1 MSDTNARIKYDLDR
15 FGDSANPLYQSR
27 MQDNYKG
34 MTAEDVDNMFSGLNT
49 YERFTTAQ
57 YHAKRSIR
65 APTSVGRRRTDFAER
80 KNLRAS
86 KLPAQ
91 NASVAWLGFPIV
103 LLALWGFNLS
113 AIKKKATETRN
124 V

>member
-1 MSDTNARIKYDLDR
+1 MDR
-15 FGDSANPLYQSR
+15 FGDSASPLYQSR
-27 MQDNYKG
+27 LRDDYKG

-57 YHAKRSIR
+57 YHANRSAR
-65 APTSVGRRRTDFAER
+65 APTSLGRRRTDFAER
-80 KNLRAS
+80 KNLRAA

-91 NASVAWLGFPIV
+91 NVSVAWLGFPIV
-103 LLALWGFNLS
+103 MLALWGFNLS
-113 AIKKKATETRN
+113 SIKKKAAEPRK